1 MQRALLLAAACLL
14 FGGVAPVLGAP
25 KTTSGLS
32 FSCDVNTTK
41 CRCEGTLEGADCQAM
56 LKNCKGGTYDICME
70 SPEMYCVCTMAR
82 ATLRSPR
89 FSPTSPTT
97 LLAPN

>member
-1 MQRALLLAAACLL
+1 MQRTLLLAAACML
-14 FGGVAPVLGAP
+14 FGGITPALSAPRSI
-25 KTTSGLS
+25 SGLS

-70 SPEMYCVCTMAR
+70 SPEMYCICTMAR
-82 ATLRSPR
+82 TTIRPPRLHLDSP
-89 FSPTSPTT
+89 S